1 MKEWRYL
8 VFLVK
13 YHLNR
18 WIREKKQGG
27 VFYIGGSDVFPPP
40 LKPEEELVLLEQL
53 GGEEDVT
60 VKSVLIERL
69 RWIKKLSW
77 QPMLHAVSKMK
88 F

>member
-40 LKPEEELVLLEQL
+40 LKPEEELVLLEQ
-53 GGEEDVT
+53 
-60 VKSVLIERL
+60 
-69 RWIKKLSW
+69 
-77 QPMLHAVSKMK
+77 
-88 F
+88 

>member
-27 VFYIGGSDVFPPP
+27 VFYIGGSDVFPP
-40 LKPEEELVLLEQL
+40 KSAS
-53 GGEEDVT
+53 GG
-60 VKSVLIERL
+60 LYR
-69 RWIKKLSW
+69 KK
-77 QPMLHAVSKMK
+77 V
-88 F
+88 

>member
-40 LKPEEELVLLEQL
+40 PRPE
-53 GGEEDVT
+53 GG
-60 VKSVLIERL
+60 
-69 RWIKKLSW
+69 
-77 QPMLHAVSKMK
+77 
-88 F
+88 

>member
-18 WIREKKQGG
+18 WIQEKKQGG

-53 GGEEDVT
+53 GG
-60 VKSVLIERL
+60 
-69 RWIKKLSW
+69 
-77 QPMLHAVSKMK
+77 
-88 F
+88 

>member
-18 WIREKKQGG
+18 WIREKKRGG

-40 LKPEEELVLLEQL
+40 LKPEE
-53 GGEEDVT
+53 GWCFW
-60 VKSVLIERL
+60 SSWAER
-69 RWIKKLSW
+69 R
-77 QPMLHAVSKMK
+77 M
-88 F
+88 

>member
-40 LKPEEELVLLEQL
+40 LKPEEVESTPRTTPWAGAAGRR
-53 GGEEDVT
+53 GGCDG
-60 VKSVLIERL
+60 KICSD
-69 RWIKKLSW
+69 
-77 QPMLHAVSKMK
+77 
-88 F
+88 

>member
-27 VFYIGGSDVFPPP
+27 VFYIGGERCISAAAQAGGGAGASGATGRRGGCDGKSCSD
-40 LKPEEELVLLEQL
+40 
-53 GGEEDVT
+53 
-60 VKSVLIERL
+60 
-69 RWIKKLSW
+69 
-77 QPMLHAVSKMK
+77 
-88 F
+88 